1 MATSLTACGGGGSG
15 GAIGSVSDFVQD
27 DLSSLTGS
35 ESIISSYSNLLSG
48 FNSTISSGNLANLSA
63 IITGPTEKDIT
74 KAGNLLTML
83 NQAETLWSQTIDLIE
98 SQDADTKLQ
107 IYNSEDYKNA
117 HAAVL
122 YLKNHVKPV
131 IQKVSQ
137 GQKLSL
143 TEYNKVASDKK
154 AVQIIK
160 EEKEN
165 TVATYVADKK
175 TKINEEKQIKIAKK
189 EETKKEETKKEE
201 TKKEEVKEETK
212 KEETKKEEVKEEK
225 KEEVKEEKK
234 VEKQEVKQEEKK
246 EEVKEE
252 KKEEKKE
259 EVKEEKKAV
268 VKTFGHEFR
277 TNEFGKDT
285 SKTIINA
292 DKAYAR
298 GYTGKGAVLGVI
310 DTYQQT
316 DHEALDGKYKWYKDY
331 VLNDSIVE
339 NKGQYQSHGT
349 HVAGIVAGKKD
360 GKEFHGVAYDAK
372 LVGANVDYYGN
383 NSANMGQAQNALH
396 DMVKLKS
403 TKAQGGEGIN
413 LVAVNMSF
421 NRTIQ
426 FNHYGTIKK
435 LDDGTYSASI
445 ITANKDS
452 ANYWKVGTDNDIVL
466 VNSAGNGMMVDGE
479 VNTEFALDPGIY
491 ATAVDSNGNLVLGG
505 KMIIVG
511 NWGGTKADGQVVGS
525 KSGHVCLNVVNDKC
539 NDKYKVKDFY
549 ILAPGN
555 EVYSSVAGDGY
566 SKLSGSSMA
575 APQVTGAIGII
586 HEMWPHMKGEN
597 LVKLVLNTADT
608 NINGYDENIHGQ
620 GMLDLDEATKP
631 QGAVGIPTTGRVDGT
646 TTTLNNTYFATGSS
660 SAFSSLSNLKI
671 MVLDDYDRD
680 YYLNLGSSFT
690 VKDKRKYSDTEMLM
704 VNNNAFLPMN
714 QSFGS
719 FTQGGQYNLLD
730 NYNFG
735 FYTGDNGAGDYSANI
750 GKNFMLNN
758 NLKLKTSIGHM
769 SEQDTW
775 LGNES
780 DGILAVG
787 DNNDTNFGNIG
798 VNYLIGNN
806 VLSLDYTKG
815 KTNINT
821 TNKSLIKNFSDVQT
835 ESYRLAYEI
844 HKDTHTTFGWSFSLP
859 SHITSGSMDLEV
871 AESVNLDGTI
881 NHKNIQSNLTQDI
894 KEKNIGFFF
903 NKTAEHDLD
912 ASFNFS
918 AEYRQDVAG
927 QEGEDGIQIG
937 LNFMKKLTLAC
948 GIPDT
953 GIKLLDQKLD
963 WAKNPKCYDENGTKK
978 DVKLLYATDGNN
990 DKSPTALGLKY
1001 DLETDKFVP
1010 INPEESKLK

>member
-83 NQAETLWSQTIDLIE
+83 NQAETLWSPTIDLIE